1 MRRTLPLFA
10 LSLIAVLPAPAAA
23 QTILLES
30 DIWCPHSC
38 APDSD
43 KPGYMIEIAQ
53 AIFAAHGQKVEYR
66 VAPWPRAVA
75 NAVKGETDGAVGAT
89 REDSGGLLLPAQPQ
103 GVTGNAVLVRHDAP
117 WPWTGLTA
125 LAGKRVGITK
135 DYSYGAEIDSW
146 LAAHPAQVE
155 SVGGETPTENNLRK
169 LTAGRVD
176 VVIEDIAVA
185 RYTLAQMKMDGAVR
199 ILHQD
204 KAAPIF
210 IAFTPANAKG
220 GRYANTLAEGM
231 GELRQSGRLNTI
243 LARYGLAD
251 WQ

>member
-1 MRRTLPLFA
+1 MRRTLTIFS
-10 LSLIAVLPAPAAA
+10 LSLTAVLPAPVAA

-30 DIWCPHSC
+30 DIWCPHTC
-38 APDSD
+38 APDSA
-43 KPGYMIEIAQ
+43 KPGYMIEIAR
-53 AIFAAHGQKVEYR
+53 AVFETRGQKVQYR

-89 REDSGGLLLPAQPQ
+89 RDDSGGLLLPAQPQ
-103 GVTGNAVLVRHDAP
+103 GVTGNAVLVRNDAP

-135 DYSYGAEIDSW
+135 DYSYGAEIDAW
-146 LAAHPAQVE
+146 LAANPARIE
-155 SVGGETPTENNLRK
+155 AVGGETPTENNLRK
-169 LTAGRVD
+169 LAAGRID
-176 VVIEDIAVA
+176 VVIEDAAVA

-210 IAFTPANAKG
+210 IAFTPANPKG
-220 GRYANTLAEGM
+220 GQYAKSLAEGM
-231 GELRQSGRLNTI
+231 GELRQSGRLSAI
-243 LARYGLAD
+243 LAKYGLAD